1 MNFSDAIARGQV
13 FTVRFFHLLFVGNVF
28 IRGVTHQK
36 KKKSHDKSRI
46 ELAKLR
52 P

>member
-28 IRGVTHQK
+28 IRQK
-36 KKKSHDKSRI
+36 KKKSHDKSRR

>member
-36 KKKSHDKSRI
+36 KKNLMIKVEESW
-46 ELAKLR
+46 
-52 P
+52 PN